1 MGIVSLLKRIFGGK
15 KEETPVIEKV
25 ESKKKDVELNEKTDE
40 LTVKDIKSKV
50 KKSSEKTEV
59 KRSTRN
65 SNTNKPVREKLRAS
79 KSAIKLAKENG
90 IDLRNVKGTGKNG
103 NIIKSDVENFLK

>member
-25 ESKKKDVELNEKTDE
+25 ESMKKDVELNEKTGE

-65 SNTNKPVREKLRAS
+65 PNTNKPVREKLRAS

-90 IDLRNVKGTGKNG
+90 IDLSKVKGSGKEG
-103 NIIKSDVENFLK
+103 SIIKSDVEKLLK